1 MKYALRSSLPLALL
15 ALAAC
20 AAPQNKDCCEG
31 QAAIGADFYSYVNQD
46 WLDANPIPEAY
57 SSYGVFHQINDGNKD
72 VLHELLLSAAA
83 RREDPSTSHLDRQL
97 GRMWATGMDTDAIE
111 ASGLAGVRPH
121 MQRIASINN
130 RESFAR
136 VVGHLHLI
144 GVNVLFGIA
153 AEADFSDSS
162 MSMTF
167 IMPSG
172 LGLPE
177 KDYYFR
183 SDEGSVELREQYVAH
198 MTNMFTLL
206 GNSDPAAAAAAVM
219 ALELKIADHSLAA
232 LEYRNPAVLAN
243 KIETNEMTAAI
254 MPGFDWESYFDA
266 LSVDQEEFVNLIGPD
281 YFEGLNGLLK
291 EASLED
297 WKTYLTWHMLTN
309 SAPYMASAFV
319 EEDFDFYSRKL
330 SGTPAN
336 RERWERV
343 LGSVNGA
350 MGEGLGQAF
359 VAKTFSPEAKT
370 LAETMVQDLLA
381 AYRVG
386 IADLEWMTDATKA
399 KALEKL
405 NAFTVKIGYPDEWR
419 DFSNLD
425 LSGDSWLE
433 NVLIGRMFDS
443 RYNLAKI
450 GKPVNKMEWG
460 MSPQTV
466 NAYYNP
472 LGNEIVFPAA
482 ILQPPF
488 FGMEQSLAENY
499 GSMGAI
505 IGHEITHGF
514 DDMGSQFDAQGNM
527 VNWWTEADRVEFEK
541 RADVLVEQFNNYLVI
556 DDLYVNGELTLG
568 ENIADLGGLKMAYKA
583 FQMRSEALGGQA
595 DADGMTPAQQFFTA
609 WARSW
614 RQNSRDEALRLQVNT
629 DPHSPEKFR
638 ANSPL
643 GNLPEFAEAFGL
655 TTDAP
660 LIREAGE
667 RASIW

>member
-1 MKYALRSSLPLALL
+1 
-15 ALAAC
+15 
-20 AAPQNKDCCEG
+20 
-31 QAAIGADFYSYVNQD
+31 
-46 WLDANPIPEAY
+46 
-57 SSYGVFHQINDGNKD
+57 
-72 VLHELLLSAAA
+72 
-83 RREDPSTSHLDRQL
+83 
-97 GRMWATGMDTDAIE
+97 
-111 ASGLAGVRPH
+111 
-121 MQRIASINN
+121 
-130 RESFAR
+130 
-136 VVGHLHLI
+136 
-144 GVNVLFGIA
+144 
-153 AEADFSDSS
+153 
-162 MSMTF
+162 
-167 IMPSG
+167 
-172 LGLPE
+172 
-177 KDYYFR
+177 
-183 SDEGSVELREQYVAH
+183 
-198 MTNMFTLL
+198 
-206 GNSDPAAAAAAVM
+206 
-219 ALELKIADHSLAA
+219 
-232 LEYRNPAVLAN
+232 
-243 KIETNEMTAAI
+243 
-254 MPGFDWESYFDA
+254 
-266 LSVDQEEFVNLIGPD
+266 
-281 YFEGLNGLLK
+281 
-291 EASLED
+291 
-297 WKTYLTWHMLTN
+297 
-309 SAPYMASAFV
+309 
-319 EEDFDFYSRKL
+319 
-330 SGTPAN
+330 
-336 RERWERV
+336 
-343 LGSVNGA
+343 
-350 MGEGLGQAF
+350 
-359 VAKTFSPEAKT
+359 
-370 LAETMVQDLLA
+370 
-381 AYRVG
+381 
-386 IADLEWMTDATKA
+386 
-399 KALEKL
+399 
-405 NAFTVKIGYPDEWR
+405 
-419 DFSNLD
+419 
-425 LSGDSWLE
+425 
-433 NVLIGRMFDS
+433 
-443 RYNLAKI
+443 
-450 GKPVNKMEWG
+450 MEWG